1 MTSLQTAIATDR
13 RLERIEK
20 ELGIILLEGEPTI
33 EGQLIAR
40 KQALKHCL
48 DPRTKHEQDPGML
61 QAWIDDHLEVIEQL
75 EALK

>member
-1 MTSLQTAIATDR
+1 MTSLQTAIARDR
-13 RLERIEK
+13 RIRSIQK

-40 KQALKHCL
+40 HKALNNCL
-48 DPRTKHEQDPGML
+48 SERSEREIDPGMRS
-61 QAWIDDHLEVIEQL
+61 AWIDDHIRTIQKL

>member
-40 KQALKHCL
+40 HKALNNCL
-48 DPRTKHEQDPGML
+48 SDRSARGMETIMRI
-61 QAWIDDHLEVIEQL
+61 AWIDDHTRTIQKL